1 MDIKHKQMKESDT
14 YNSTKILKD
23 YKFSNDDAHALTSIE
38 TIAMQNVKSLLKGF
52 YGFIFEF
59 EHSKIFLHNKEILN
73 RHEKGIHDWYQNLFC
88 GEYNN
93 EYFQKLYMIS
103 QIHVSIGLPA
113 HYVNTAFSFV
123 RSFVKDLL
131 IKEKMFEQMSAFD
144 KIIDINLD
152 ILTTIYRKEE
162 QSKLV
167 DEIVFIKNCVTNN
180 DIEPFVQGIY
190 NAKTLKLDKYECLMR
205 LIDTKNDKALS
216 VFPFL
221 APAKKINA
229 YEDMMRIMVDKSFAL
244 LSSKNID
251 FSINLSYED
260 LANSS
265 FMIFLYEK
273 INTFYDPK
281 RIVFEI
287 LETDF
292 IEDFSIVEKF
302 TSYVK
307 DLGCK
312 IAIDDFGSGFSSME
326 NILKI
331 KPDIIKI
338 DGSLVKDLDTSK
350 DSKTIVKN
358 IINMAKELNA
368 KTVAEYIHKKEILDI
383 AVALEVDY
391 LQGYYLHEPDS
402 GELKKFF
409 G

>member
-1 MDIKHKQMKESDT
+1 MDMKYKQIKKIDP
-14 YNSTKILKD
+14 YNSVKILKD
-23 YKFSNDDAHALTSIE
+23 YKFSSADAIALTSISN
-38 TIAMQNVKSLLKGF
+38 IAMEKVDELFKGF
-52 YGFIFEF
+52 YSFIFEF

-73 RHEKGIHDWYQNLFC
+73 RHEKGIHDWYRNLFC
-88 GEYNN
+88 GTYDND
-93 EYFQKLYMIS
+93 YFQKLYMIS

-123 RSFVKDLL
+123 RSFVKDIL
-131 IKEKMFEQMSAFD
+131 IEEKKFEQISSFD

-167 DEIVFIKNCVTNN
+167 DEIIFIKNCVTNN

-205 LIDTKNDKALS
+205 LIDTKEKKALS

-221 APAKKINA
+221 TTSKRIKV
-229 YEDMMRIMVDKSFAL
+229 YDDMMRIMVEKSFL
-244 LSSKNID
+244 QMSTKDID

-260 LANSS
+260 ISNSS
-265 FMIFLYEK
+265 FMEFLYNK
-273 INTFYDPK
+273 IDNFYDPK
-281 RIVFEI
+281 KIVFEI

-302 TSYVK
+302 TTYVK

-358 IINMAKELNA
+358 IVNMAKELNA

-383 AVALEVDY
+383 AVELEVDY
-391 LQGYYLHEPDS
+391 LQGFYLHEP
-402 GELKKFF
+402 ERLV
-409 G
+409 

>member
-1 MDIKHKQMKESDT
+1 MDIEYKQIKTTDSSD
-14 YNSTKILKD
+14 SVKILKD
-23 YKFSNDDAHALTSIE
+23 YKFSNDDALALTSIE
-38 TIAMQNVKSLLKGF
+38 NIAMEKVEELLKGF
-52 YGFIFEF
+52 YSFIFEF

-88 GEYNN
+88 GNYDND
-93 EYFQKLYMIS
+93 YFQKLYMIS

-123 RSFVKDLL
+123 RSFVKDIL
-131 IKEKMFEQMSAFD
+131 ISNNKFEQISSFD

-162 QSKLV
+162 QTKLV
-167 DEIVFIKNCVTNN
+167 DDIVFLKNCVTNN
-180 DIEPFVQGIY
+180 EIEPYVQGIY
-190 NAKTLKLDKYECLMR
+190 DAKTLKLNKYECLMR
-205 LIDTKNDKALS
+205 LIDKKNNIALS

-221 APAKKINA
+221 GTSKKIKA
-229 YEDMMRIMVDKSFAL
+229 YDDMMRIMVEKSFSL

-265 FMIFLYEK
+265 FMEFLYDK
-273 INTFYDPK
+273 INNFYDPSK
-281 RIVFEI
+281 IVFEI

-292 IEDFSIVEKF
+292 IEDFSIVEEF

-307 DLGCK
+307 NLGCK

-358 IINMAKELNA
+358 IVNMAKELKA
-368 KTVAEYIHKKEILDI
+368 KTVAEYVHNKEILDI
-383 AVALEVDY
+383 AIDLEVDY
-391 LQGYYLHEPDS
+391 LQGFYLDEPKR
-402 GELKKFF
+402 LL
-409 G
+409 